1 MKPHRRRRHRRAI
14 RFKTRRSI
22 TREIPR
28 ETLRETLRRQDP
40 GVIAAAVAGHRATW
54 RNNRR

>member
-1 MKPHRRRRHRRAI
+1 MKPHRGRRHRRAI
-14 RFKTRRSI
+14 KFKTRRSI

-28 ETLRETLRRQDP
+28 QTLRHQNP
-40 GVIAAAVAGHRATW
+40 GVIAAAVAGRHATW

>member
-14 RFKTRRSI
+14 RFKTRWSI

-28 ETLRETLRRQDP
+28 ETLRRQNP
-40 GVIAAAVAGHRATW
+40 GVIAAAVAGQRATW